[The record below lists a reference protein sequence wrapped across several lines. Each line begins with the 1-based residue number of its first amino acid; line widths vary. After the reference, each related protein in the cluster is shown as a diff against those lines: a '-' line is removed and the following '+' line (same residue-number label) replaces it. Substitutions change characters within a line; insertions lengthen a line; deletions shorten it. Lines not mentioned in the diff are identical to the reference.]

1 MNTNKAIFNRTERLL
16 GEKFMEF
23 VATRKAI
30 IFGVGGVGSWCAE
43 GLVRSGVKHLT
54 LVDSDKVSITNVNR
68 QLMATTKT
76 VGQVK
81 VEALKERLLE
91 INPDAEIIALQEF
104 YNAETAESFHLEGFD
119 YIVDA
124 IDSLDSK
131 MKLIMHASST
141 DAFFVSSM
149 GAALKMDPTRIKVAE
164 FWKVL
169 GCPLGRALRKKMSK
183 QGLKPQHKFPCVY
196 SDELLENI
204 GPDHEG
210 EEESLLYTKAQVNG
224 TTAHVTAIF
233 GFTISG
239 LILQDIAKKS
249 QENC

>member
-91 INPDAEIIALQEF
+91 IKD
-104 YNAETAESFHLEGFD
+104 
-119 YIVDA
+119 
-124 IDSLDSK
+124 
-131 MKLIMHASST
+131 
-141 DAFFVSSM
+141 
-149 GAALKMDPTRIKVAE
+149 
-164 FWKVL
+164 
-169 GCPLGRALRKKMSK
+169 RKS
-183 QGLKPQHKFPCVY
+183 V
-196 SDELLENI
+196 
-204 GPDHEG
+204 
-210 EEESLLYTKAQVNG
+210 V
-224 TTAHVTAIF
+224 
-233 GFTISG
+233 
-239 LILQDIAKKS
+239 
-249 QENC
+249 